1 MCTTDPSCVLYCLK
15 GIKDTIIFHPGQS
28 PDLVSHTEM
37 QVLVKAVRQGQRVKG
52 SLVDCTGASVGDK
65 CPSSCSL
72 PVKFQVLSLNI
83 LGFPNVNSKEGKLD
97 M

>member
-1 MCTTDPSCVLYCLK
+1 MGRGL
-15 GIKDTIIFHPGQS
+15 
-28 PDLVSHTEM
+28 E
-37 QVLVKAVRQGQRVKG
+37 G
-52 SLVDCTGASVGDK
+52 SLLDCAGTSVGEK

-83 LGFPNVNSKEGKLD
+83 LRFPDVNTKEGKLD

>member
-1 MCTTDPSCVLYCLK
+1 MDK
-15 GIKDTIIFHPGQS
+15 G
-28 PDLVSHTEM
+28 L
-37 QVLVKAVRQGQRVKG
+37 KG

-83 LGFPNVNSKEGKLD
+83 LGFPSVNTEEGKLD
-97 M
+97 MWSFFHNLKLCFILYKLNLIRFPG